1 MCAGAVG
8 YFEVH
13 GCVLLLL
20 ETNDCPKCVA
30 TAIKSFTGSATSLLL
45 P

>member
-1 MCAGAVG
+1 MYASAVG

-13 GCVLLLL
+13 GHVLLLP
-20 ETNDCPKCVA
+20 EINDFPKCVA
-30 TAIKSFTGSATSLLL
+30 TAIKSFTGSATSLLS